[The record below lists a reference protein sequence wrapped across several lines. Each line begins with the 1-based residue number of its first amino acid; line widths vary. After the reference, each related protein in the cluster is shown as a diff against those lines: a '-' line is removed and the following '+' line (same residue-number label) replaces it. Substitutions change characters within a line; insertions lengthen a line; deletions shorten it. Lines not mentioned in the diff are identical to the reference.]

1 MVAPDEHLLFFLWNS
16 LKETITVGTEWM
28 IQTAPWEDIMKNP
41 PWPADIQSSSG
52 RSVQTGILDKTLKE
66 MDVSDEG
73 WTDIDELED
82 NHVEFPDVEV
92 EEDEVDHLVNM
103 ME

>member
-1 MVAPDEHLLFFLWNS
+1 MVAPDEHLLFFLQNS

-28 IQTAPWEDIMKNP
+28 IQTAPWEDIMNNP

-52 RSVQTGILDKTLKE
+52 RRAQTGILDKPLKE

-73 WTDIDELED
+73 WTEIDELED
-82 NHVEFPDVEV
+82 NHGALSVVEV
-92 EEDEVDHLVNM
+92 ERDEVERLVSSI
-103 ME
+103 